1 MIKVFLVEDEVVV
14 REGIRKT
21 LNWEENDFKFCGEA
35 SDGEL
40 AYPLIQKYKPDIVIT
55 DIRMPFMDGLELSR
69 LIKKEMPW
77 IKIIILSGYGEFEY
91 AKEAINIGVTEY
103 LLKPISGT
111 ELMNCLLKVKENII
125 NERKEKANIEQF
137 KKEMKEYEE
146 DEKRRIFYDL
156 VNNMQP
162 LSNILERAK
171 ELNLELSAIVYNII
185 LFTVDHI
192 REYNHESMEIE
203 NINRELKQLFQSD
216 NDIIIFD
223 LFMDGMALLL
233 KGNSPEDLRKK
244 QEYYIS
250 RIKETMNAHRGISY
264 FGGIGV
270 PVGRLGE
277 LNRCYHEASRA
288 FSYRYIWEENLILD
302 SGAISETREYLKQ
315 TNRLNM
321 DNIVK
326 LDKRKVEKFL
336 KMGSKEDVGN
346 FVDEYLRS
354 IGDENRNSV
363 LFRQYVVIDMYSI
376 VAGFCEEI
384 GVKDYE
390 PENPLHNDSEFNQ
403 IISKFE
409 YTKDYIKR
417 IFENAIEVRDK
428 ITTSKYN
435 DIISKAKIYIQEN
448 FCREDLSLNQVAASV
463 YVTPSHF
470 SSVFSQ
476 KTGQTFIKYLT
487 DLRMNKAKELLKYTD
502 MKTSEIGYAVGYKDP
517 HYFSYLFKKT
527 FNCSPKQYRH
537 NSQIREDSK
546 WFRSSEEKYPI

>member
-1 MIKVFLVEDEVVV
+1 MLKIFLVEDEVVV
-14 REGIRKT
+14 REGIRNT
-21 LNWEENDFKFCGEA
+21 LNWEENDFIFCGEA

-40 AYPLIQKYKPDIVIT
+40 AYPLIQKHKPDIVIT

-103 LLKPISGT
+103 LLKPINGT
-111 ELMNCLLKVKENII
+111 ELMKSLLKVKENIL
-125 NERKEKANIEQF
+125 NERREKANIERF
-137 KKEMKEYEE
+137 KKEIQEYEE

-156 VNNMQP
+156 VNNSQP
-162 LSNILERAK
+162 LGSILERGN
-171 ELNLELSAIVYNII
+171 ELNLKLSAVVYNII
-185 LFTVDHI
+185 LFTIDHTRKNH
-192 REYNHESMEIE
+192 RETMQLNAV
-203 NINRELKQLFQSD
+203 NRELKQLFDISE
-216 NDIIIFD
+216 DIIKFD

-233 KGNSPEDLRKK
+233 KGNSLEDLQRK
-244 QEYYIS
+244 QEYYIN
-250 RIKETMNAHRGISY
+250 RIREIMDNYKGISY

-270 PVGRLGE
+270 AVNRLGE
-277 LNRCYHEASRA
+277 LSRSYHEASRA

>member
-1 MIKVFLVEDEVVV
+1 MLKIFLVEDEVVV

-21 LNWEENDFKFCGEA
+21 LNWEENDFIFCGEA

-103 LLKPISGT
+103 LLKPINGT
-111 ELMNCLLKVKENII
+111 ELMNCLLKVKEKIL
-125 NERKEKANIEQF
+125 NERKEKANIERF

-156 VNNMQP
+156 INNMQP
-162 LSNILERAK
+162 LGSILDRGK
-171 ELNLELSAIVYNII
+171 ELNLELSALAYNII
-185 LFTVDHI
+185 LFAVDHT
-192 REYNHESMEIE
+192 REHNLESMEIE
-203 NINRELKQLFQSD
+203 NVNQELKRLFQSGD
-216 NDIIIFD
+216 DIIKFD

-233 KGNSPEDLRKK
+233 KGNSMEGLQKK
-244 QEYYIS
+244 QDYYVNRLNEI
-250 RIKETMNAHRGISY
+250 MAAHERISY

-270 PVGRLGE
+270 PVSRLGE
-277 LNRCYHEASRA
+277 LSRSYHEASKA

-302 SGAISETREYLKQ
+302 SRAISETREFLRQ
-315 TNRLNM
+315 TNRVNM

-326 LDKRKVEKFL
+326 LDKRKVETFL
-336 KMGSKEDVGN
+336 KLGSKEDVGN
-346 FVDEYLRS
+346 FVDEYLQS
-354 IGDENRNSV
+354 IGDDNRNSV
-363 LFRQYVVIDMYSI
+363 LFRQYVAIDMYTT
-376 VAGFCEEI
+376 VAGFYEEL
-384 GVKDYE
+384 GVEDYRL
-390 PENPLHNDSEFNQ
+390 ENPLHNDTQFNQ
-403 IISKFE
+403 IVLSFDS
-409 YTKDYIKR
+409 TKDYIKR
-417 IFENAIEVRDK
+417 LLEKAIEDRDK
-428 ITTSKYN
+428 ITTSHYN
-435 DIISKAKIYIQEN
+435 DIVSKAKIYIQEN

-463 YVTPSHF
+463 FVTPSHF

-527 FNCSPKQYRH
+527 FNCTPKQYR
-537 NSQIREDSK
+537 NNTQKREDSMCLK
-546 WFRSSEEKYPI
+546 SSEKN